1 MSAPHQRKWVAL
13 CHWGRDFGA
22 GCSGSIPQRDGLG
35 GGWEFQGER
44 SFQSCW
50 DWSRDSGALVSWTPD
65 LQKGP
70 GVRAGAGVE
79 WGLENEGSKDSLRGE
94 EGPPSPGAPGQSAL
108 GACPQLCKSFR
119 SQALRGKGKDGWN
132 RLTLSFI
139 KVLKNL
145 VKE

>member
-1 MSAPHQRKWVAL
+1 MSAPRQRKWVAL

-94 EGPPSPGAPGQSAL
+94 EGPPSPGAPSQSTRGVVRSSASPS
-108 GACPQLCKSFR
+108 GARLCGE
-119 SQALRGKGKDGWN
+119 RGKMGGID
-132 RLTLSFI
+132 
-139 KVLKNL
+139 
-145 VKE
+145 

>member
-1 MSAPHQRKWVAL
+1 MSAPRQRKRVAL

-79 WGLENEGSKDSLRGE
+79 WGLENEGSKDSLRGGGTSLARCAQSE
-94 EGPPSPGAPGQSAL
+94 HPGG
-108 GACPQLCKSFR
+108 CPQLCKSFR